1 MGGGKQRKSG
11 RQAALETLQRLGY
24 EVGEYKEEDE
34 NSEYL
39 GSTRTFFDV
48 MVDEWNEPKGN
59 PRLVH

>member
-11 RQAALETLQRLGY
+11 RQAALETLRRLGY
-24 EVGEYKEEDE
+24 DVGEYEEKDE

-39 GSTRTFFDV
+39 GSTKTFFDA